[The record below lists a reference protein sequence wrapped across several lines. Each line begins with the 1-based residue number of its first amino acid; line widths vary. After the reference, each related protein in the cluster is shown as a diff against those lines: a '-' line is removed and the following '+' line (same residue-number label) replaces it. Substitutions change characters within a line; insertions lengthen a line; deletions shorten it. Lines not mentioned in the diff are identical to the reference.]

1 LQSATCSIAR
11 LASPVSEQRMRD
23 TFEAMDQVLPAR
35 RSRRIQSGDLGRLL
49 LIKLNTIGV
58 LIYRVKG
65 VF

>member
-1 LQSATCSIAR
+1 VAVVESL
-11 LASPVSEQRMRD
+11 VSEQRMRD